1 MLPVALGDS
10 LRLGGDSSDYKKVLV
25 ASLAQAVRQRILTPV
40 AMESLSP
47 FKFVL
52 APKI

>member
-1 MLPVALGDS
+1 MLHVALGNS
-10 LRLGGDSSDYKKVLV
+10 LCLGGDSSDYKKVLV
-25 ASLAQAVRQRILTPV
+25 ASLAQAVKQKILTLV
-40 AMESLSP
+40 TMESLSP